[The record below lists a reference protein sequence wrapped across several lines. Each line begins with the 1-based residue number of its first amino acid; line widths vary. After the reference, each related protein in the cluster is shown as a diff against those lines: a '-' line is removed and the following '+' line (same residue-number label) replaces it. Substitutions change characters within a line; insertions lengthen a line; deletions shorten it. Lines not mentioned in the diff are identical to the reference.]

1 MKIIPDKKYPNM
13 YRVEWPNGDVSIS
26 TPNPDKEGGHYGFY
40 NKSRAKELLR
50 RNGIKNYDLN
60 KTYSSPMARLDVD

>member
-13 YRVEWPNGDVSIS
+13 YRVEWPTGDVSIS

-50 RNGIKNYDLN
+50 RNEIENYALN